1 MQVNKYFKQLNIEPI
16 AEVDIRKK
24 CEFANKAAM
33 IIVDKFMNYNL
44 DYLKIVEI
52 LQHTQIYTARIP
64 ENLSPVNYSYLDGNL
79 YISENLDLDIYNEF
93 VLHEVIHRIQEYR
106 NKKKKLIQLG
116 LCDILETNIKGL
128 ALNEAAVQYI
138 VQKVLNGTNQ
148 IIEVYGMKIPTVSKN
163 YYPILT
169 NLIQQIA
176 FVLGEEKLVDSTL
189 NSNNEF
195 KYATIDTLGENTY
208 YEIQNNFDKLMEAK
222 NQILKNKNP
231 TIINENIE
239 LIKKIYIDT
248 QNKVLTSY
256 FNKEFKTIK
265 NTEEL
270 KKYNNKLLEYREYVG
285 TSEGQVL
292 YFEYYRDMQD
302 KIKDKE
308 ESLQNKALI
317 IVKENKIVKIFKG
330 IKKYIEKLVFQN

>member
-1 MQVNKYFKQLNIEPI
+1 MMSGFS
-16 AEVDIRKK
+16 
-24 CEFANKAAM
+24 F
-33 IIVDKFMNYNL
+33 
-44 DYLKIVEI
+44 
-52 LQHTQIYTARIP
+52 
-64 ENLSPVNYSYLDGNL
+64 
-79 YISENLDLDIYNEF
+79 
-93 VLHEVIHRIQEYR
+93 
-106 NKKKKLIQLG
+106 
-116 LCDILETNIKGL
+116 KGL

-138 VQKVLNGTNQ
+138 VQKVLSGTNQ

-248 QNKVLTSY
+248 QNKVL
-256 FNKEFKTIK
+256 K
-265 NTEEL
+265 
-270 KKYNNKLLEYREYVG
+270 
-285 TSEGQVL
+285 
-292 YFEYYRDMQD
+292 
-302 KIKDKE
+302 
-308 ESLQNKALI
+308 
-317 IVKENKIVKIFKG
+317 
-330 IKKYIEKLVFQN
+330 